1 MNRLVLVLPAALVAL
16 AVPVGAH
23 ASVATL
29 HLTEKQSFQHLVDKG
44 KKGETPGDIRTFGGS
59 VFQAGKQVG
68 HDRIRCVVGRTCDA
82 QVWIRG
88 GSVIARNFVIPG
100 PRFTARI
107 TGGTGT
113 YAGARGSV
121 QVAIGAV
128 EHYTITLTN

>member
-1 MNRLVLVLPAALVAL
+1 
-16 AVPVGAH
+16 VGGAS

-29 HLTEKQSFQHLVDKG
+29 HLTEKQAFQHFIDKG
-44 KKGETPGDIRTFGGS
+44 RKGESPGDIRTFGGP

-82 QVWIRG
+82 QVWIPG
-88 GSVIARNFVIPG
+88 GSVIARHFVVPG

-107 TGGTGT
+107 TGGTGA

-121 QVAIGAV
+121 KVSRGAV
-128 EHYTITLTN
+128 ERYTITITT